1 MISLLFSFYNSPVWL
16 NDQRPVVFVVVAQ
29 LQFLITCYHAKLLFL
44 DRKTRQS
51 DDKSKEADVR
61 LIKAEE
67 RLRKASIE
75 AAAYVPVIYSSIC
88 SSKNLI
94 LNSDTFFSCGCTVNH
109 KLQPSRGIGIEDL
122 SWEGKFII
130 FAIYAI
136 LLSMWLHANVHMLRR
151 HVHRRKQAR
160 PTTRWPKQRRA
171 CALPRPRWPLLRSC
185 MKIH

>member
-1 MISLLFSFYNSPVWL
+1 MFSLNSSLLITATSILVFSALLFYSLLYFCVVISLLFSFYNSPVWL

-88 SSKNLI
+88 SSKI
-94 LNSDTFFSCGCTVNH
+94 
-109 KLQPSRGIGIEDL
+109 
-122 SWEGKFII
+122 
-130 FAIYAI
+130 
-136 LLSMWLHANVHMLRR
+136 
-151 HVHRRKQAR
+151 
-160 PTTRWPKQRRA
+160 
-171 CALPRPRWPLLRSC
+171 
-185 MKIH
+185 